1 MHPLTPHLGEILP
14 LNNIVAITIEDGEN
28 HLGKMFRE
36 FHAGHHIRDV
46 SQSFWGDI
54 RPSEVVKGQL
64 IIHNT
69 HILHKAKKG
78 QELLQT
84 YTTTHVS
91 KLFLDPLQ
99 GFACFATGSSE
110 AQNHL
115 GKVQFGDHSSGNH
128 KSEYIPKFLNLQTTF
143 TWNPLTGSR
152 TAVYGSQCATLAGT
166 PESHLHPLFYSI
178 ANQRD
183 ISSGGSSSRKLRPGW
198 LP

>member
-1 MHPLTPHLGEILP
+1 
-14 LNNIVAITIEDGEN
+14 
-28 HLGKMFRE
+28 MFRE

-152 TAVYGSQCATLAGT
+152 TSLLYMAC
-166 PESHLHPLFYSI
+166 HLQLLMDVNNNYYLLQTFSWLDVTTDSFHLIMSTHI
-178 ANQRD
+178 
-183 ISSGGSSSRKLRPGW
+183 SGGKLNKYLECPGTLIVRRSSTCGW
-198 LP
+198 LPMSR